1 MGDVIASRQQAPG
14 YSAVEEEWR
23 LSHYI
28 KGFAAYEVL
37 VVIGH
42 ERNILFIDAP
52 PDLTVAWKTF
62 YL

>member
-1 MGDVIASRQQAPG
+1 MEMLSWAMS
-14 YSAVEEEWR
+14 SEEEWR

-28 KGFAAYEVL
+28 KGFAAYEVS

>member
-1 MGDVIASRQQAPG
+1 MAVTAPNPLTAYDLMDGMRALAAIA
-14 YSAVEEEWR
+14 
-23 LSHYI
+23 
-28 KGFAAYEVL
+28 